1 MYNYEFITIDIGMG
15 EKKYSLVQLFDYYNI
30 DEDTFKEFYEYIID
44 FKNNPKFYLNLF
56 TKKKLDLSIYEL
68 DKYQELIYA
77 KIIYKS
83 NLLHKLENSIKP
95 VVIDINDFKIL
106 FLNDNNNIKKINLD
120 DTFDA
125 MLKCNEIK
133 LTLES
138 FNKIYTIINKGY
150 LSAEKNE
157 DLFRNLL
164 IDYKI
169 EC

>member
-15 EKKYSLVQLFDYYNI
+15 EKKYSLAQLFDYYNI

-56 TKKKLDLSIYEL
+56 AKKKLDLSIYEL

-106 FLNDNNNIKKINLD
+106 FLNEDNSENRLNLD
-120 DTFDA
+120 ETLES
-125 MLKCNEIK
+125 MLKTDKIA

-138 FNKIYTIINKGY
+138 FNKIESILNRGY
-150 LSAEKNE
+150 LSKEKNE
-157 DLFRNLL
+157 ELFNKLL
-164 IDYKI
+164 IDYNI
-169 EC
+169 